1 MLETRLKSRP
11 VAGDFRLQQSDM
23 ELARAT
29 AEGDAQAFR
38 ILIDRHIGDL
48 FRLALSLSG
57 RRADA
62 EDICQET
69 LIGAYKGVKNFDG
82 RSAFKTWL
90 TRILLRQAAKN
101 WKKKK
106 RANTIS
112 LESAAGRDEFGQP
125 RNSPLEPQATAV
137 DPDVS
142 LDLLAM
148 IKRLGPEHQQV
159 VMLRELQGLS
169 YEQIAHALGIPC
181 GTVESRLYRARAEL
195 RKLLKD
201 YDV

>member
-1 MLETRLKSRP
+1 MLETRLKSP
-11 VAGDFRLQQSDM
+11 VVAGDFRLQQSDV

-29 AEGDAQAFR
+29 AQGDSQAFR
-38 ILIDRHIGDL
+38 VLMDRHIDDL

-69 LIGAYKGVKNFDG
+69 LIGAFKGLKKFDG
-82 RSAFKTWL
+82 RSAVKTWL

-106 RANTIS
+106 RRNMVS
-112 LESAAGRDEFGQP
+112 LDSSAGVDDSGGVLRGAA
-125 RNSPLEPQATAV
+125 EPQTAAV
-137 DPDVS
+137 NLDVS
-142 LDLLAM
+142 MDLLAM

-159 VMLRELQGLS
+159 VVLRELQGLS
-169 YEQIAHALGIPC
+169 YEQIAQALDIPC

>member
-1 MLETRLKSRP
+1 M
-11 VAGDFRLQQSDM
+11 QQSDV
-23 ELARAT
+23 ELAHAT
-29 AEGDAQAFR
+29 ARGDGQAFR
-38 ILIDRHIGDL
+38 VLIDRHIGDL

-57 RRADA
+57 TRADA

-106 RANTIS
+106 RRNSIS
-112 LESAAGRDEFGQP
+112 LEAPAGRDESGGAARGSMEP
-125 RNSPLEPQATAV
+125 RAAV
-137 DPDVS
+137 ADPDVR

-148 IKRLGPEHQQV
+148 IERLGPEHQQV
-159 VMLRELQGLS
+159 VVLRELQGLS
-169 YEQIAHALGIPC
+169 YEQIAQALDIPC

-201 YDV
+201 YDL